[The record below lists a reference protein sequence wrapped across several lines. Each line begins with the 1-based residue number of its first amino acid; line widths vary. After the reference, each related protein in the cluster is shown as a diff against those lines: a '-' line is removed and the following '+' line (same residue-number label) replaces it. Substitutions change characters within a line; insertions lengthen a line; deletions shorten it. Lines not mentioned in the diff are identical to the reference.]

1 MFNKTSITPLVQVAF
16 FVFGMLF
23 TAGVFAQ
30 GPVDKV
36 TGEYTHGN
44 CWDCVP
50 GDELMFVSHKLIS
63 AHEAWGK
70 HRQKGFIYSWN
81 DEGRWFEMD
90 LSDVDHTCVNV
101 YADGRVRTG
110 GLVSAG
116 SGLQV
121 GRYFGLDLA
130 DDGEPAYFVDHGATI
145 RFSLDHYSETAR
157 LAFLDW
163 CETGELPAE
172 PIYGLAVWFHVIFQG
187 NLQVHNSSLDDD

>member
-1 MFNKTSITPLVQVAF
+1 MKRFLRLFLTFIVCLVAAS
-16 FVFGMLF
+16 
-23 TAGVFAQ
+23 TFAR
-30 GPVDKV
+30 GPVDKA

-50 GDELMFVSHKLIS
+50 GDELGFISHKLLS
-63 AHEAWGK
+63 AHEASGK
-70 HRQKGFIYSWN
+70 HRQKGFVFSWN

-90 LSDVDHTCVNV
+90 LGDIHNTCVNV

-116 SGLQV
+116 NGPQV

-130 DDGEPAYFVDHGATI
+130 DDGEPAYFVDQGATI
-145 RFSLDHYSETAR
+145 RFSLDYYSEPAR

-163 CETGELPAE
+163 CETGELPNE
-172 PIYGLAVWFHVIFQG
+172 PINGLAVWAHIIFEG
-187 NLQVHNSSLDDD
+187 NLQVHNSPGDGD